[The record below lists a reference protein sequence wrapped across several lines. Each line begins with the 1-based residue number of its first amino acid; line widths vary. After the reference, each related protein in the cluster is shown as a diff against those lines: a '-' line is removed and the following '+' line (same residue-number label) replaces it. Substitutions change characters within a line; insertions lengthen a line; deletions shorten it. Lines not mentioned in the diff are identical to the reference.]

1 MAGPTTGDAAVRAA
15 LGDLVAGRSLDR
27 TTMATAMRA
36 VMTGSAT
43 PAQTGALLTALRIK
57 GETVDELT
65 GAAAVMRELSTRVE
79 VSVEGLIDTCGTG
92 GTGKKLFNVSTA
104 SAFVAAAGGARVAK
118 HGNRGATSRS
128 GSADVLEAAGARLDL
143 TPEEVARCIDELGV
157 GFLFAVQHHGAM
169 RHAVGPRRE
178 LGFRTLFNY
187 LGPMTNPAG
196 VRRQVLGVA
205 VPDVQHKVAEALRAL
220 GSEHVLVVHADDGLD
235 EFSTASTTRV
245 VELRE
250 GALHEYTV
258 APDDLGVPIT
268 PLETLAV
275 ADPQES
281 LELVRRALRDEDAPP
296 ARLVALNAGA
306 ALYVAGV
313 CADHRQGVRMAHDL
327 IASGQA
333 RERFEEFVRFTALLA
348 QARDEAADEGASDW
362 AGRP

>member
-1 MAGPTTGDAAVRAA
+1 MASATTGDAAVRAA
-15 LGDLVAGRSLDR
+15 LGDLVTGRSLDR
-27 TTMATAMRA
+27 TSMAAAMRA
-36 VMTGSAT
+36 VMSGAAT
-43 PAQTGALLTALRIK
+43 PAQIGALLTALRIK

-65 GAAAVMRELSTRVE
+65 GAASVMRELSTRVD
-79 VSVEGLIDTCGTG
+79 VPVEGLVDTCGTG

-118 HGNRGATSRS
+118 HGNRGATSKS

-143 TPEEVARCIDELGV
+143 TPEDVARCIGELGV

-169 RHAVGPRRE
+169 RHAIGPRRE

-205 VPDVQHKVAEALRAL
+205 LPDVQHKIAEALRAL

-235 EFSTASTTRV
+235 EFSTACATRV
-245 VELRE
+245 VELRNGTIE
-250 GALHEYTV
+250 EYAVT
-258 APDDLGVPIT
+258 PEDLGVPVT
-268 PLETLAV
+268 PLESLA
-275 ADPQES
+275 AGDPQES
-281 LELVRRALRDEDAPP
+281 LALVRQALTDEDSAP
-296 ARLVALNAGA
+296 ARIVALNAGA
-306 ALYVAGV
+306 ALFVAGV
-313 CADHRQGVRMAHDL
+313 CADHARGVRMAHDL

-333 RERFEEFVRFTALLA
+333 RERFDEFMRFTALLA
-348 QARDEAADEGASDW
+348 QMREEAADQGGSDW